1 MQKILHMI
9 IEQILKKY
17 DMRCVSLQQYHTKRD
32 KEGQEIKR
40 FLGLQ
45 SLVGVPK
52 VLYGQLVGADA
63 KNG

>member
-1 MQKILHMI
+1 MI

-40 FLGLQ
+40 FLGPQ

>member
-1 MQKILHMI
+1 M
-9 IEQILKKY
+9 
-17 DMRCVSLQQYHTKRD
+17 QQYHTKRD

>member
-1 MQKILHMI
+1 MI

-52 VLYGQLVGADA
+52 VLYGQLVGVDA